1 MKTPIQLVPL
11 RPGLYCLMV
20 MALCALAPA
29 QNRQAVPATG
39 ATAPTEG
46 PDAFDVISI
55 KRAPPGPFGWP
66 MPAQIQ
72 KNPTSLYC
80 RSADVLRLVM
90 EAYNVQAYQI
100 SGVPLWGDLNVGM
113 ANTETWDIQAKTAE
127 PMSPEK
133 MRSLLVALLADK
145 YKLRIRRET
154 REMAGYN
161 LVVDKGGLKLNRPEP
176 TETSSDGAPRPG
188 RYDMDGIARL
198 SSNMLHTTVVN
209 QTGLAGEY
217 MFSPFAPPAR
227 PGALPKEPA
236 AAPGSPLERWDW
248 VLAAGGLRLVPAKV
262 PAEIIVVEHVE
273 RPELSPK

>member
-1 MKTPIQLVPL
+1 MKIPIQLVPL
-11 RPGLYCLMV
+11 RFGLYCFIV

-55 KRAPPGPFGWP
+55 KRSPLAPWGWP

-72 KNPTSLYC
+72 MNPTSLYC
-80 RSADVLRLVM
+80 RSVDVLRLVK
-90 EAYNVQAYQI
+90 EAYNIQAYQV
-100 SGVPLWGDLNVGM
+100 SGVPVWGDLNVGM

-127 PMSPEK
+127 PVSPEK
-133 MRSLLVALLADK
+133 MRSLLRTLLADR

-176 TETSSDGAPRPG
+176 TETSSGGALRPG

-209 QTGLAGEY
+209 QTGLEGEY
-217 MFSPFAPPAR
+217 MFSPFAPPPR
-227 PGALPKEPA
+227 PGALPKEPD
-236 AAPGSPLERWDW
+236 AAPGGPLEHWDA
-248 VLAAGGLRLVPAKV
+248 VLAAGGLRLVSAKV
-262 PAEIIVVEHVE
+262 PAEVIVIEHVE
-273 RPELSPK
+273 RPELQ